1 LQGLNS
7 VFLFFIRRKKT
18 QKAGIIGN
26 VKKSY
31 QQEESDHALPDNV
44 LYVPAGEF
52 DITCGKYNTADV
64 NTARST
70 NNRLSMKCNYSTVDD
85 DTRKSSSKRYSMDGN
100 YSTVDENTP
109 KPPKI
114 Y

>member
-1 LQGLNS
+1 
-7 VFLFFIRRKKT
+7 
-18 QKAGIIGN
+18 
-26 VKKSY
+26 
-31 QQEESDHALPDNV
+31 
-44 LYVPAGEF
+44 
-52 DITCGKYNTADV
+52 
-64 NTARST
+64 
-70 NNRLSMKCNYSTVDD
+70 MKCNYSTVDD